1 MTVPVKQYVHLVEM
15 SATCLVVLLNSNFV
29 AFITNE
35 EKEPPIILLNLLHA
49 KNFAIL
55 YKL

>member
-35 EKEPPIILLNLLHA
+35 EKEPPIILLNRLHRPWSG
-49 KNFAIL
+49 KVF
-55 YKL
+55 